1 MALLSHRLH
10 HAVGLFGLGRLAF
23 VAMAVTLIAGL
34 MMVMIVG
41 VRMSFCYRKRELFKE
56 MMNPV
61 GRRGRE
67 ENHEYGNDPDGAT
80 RT

>member
-1 MALLSHRLH
+1 
-10 HAVGLFGLGRLAF
+10 
-23 VAMAVTLIAGL
+23 MAVTLIAGL
-34 MMVMIVG
+34 MMMVMIAG

-67 ENHEYGNDPDGAT
+67 ENHE
-80 RT
+80 

>member
-10 HAVGLFGLGRLAF
+10 HAVGLVGLGRLAF
-23 VAMAVTLIAGL
+23 LAMAVTLIAGL
-34 MMVMIVG
+34 MMMVMIVG

-67 ENHEYGNDPDGAT
+67 ENHE
-80 RT
+80 

>member
-1 MALLSHRLH
+1 VALLSHRLH
-10 HAVGLFGLGRLAF
+10 HAIGLLGLGRLAF

-34 MMVMIVG
+34 MMMVMIAG
-41 VRMSFCYRKRELFKE
+41 VRMSFCYREREVFKE

-67 ENHEYGNDPDGAT
+67 ENYE
-80 RT
+80 